1 MQGDSA
7 RVYLMQEPSTY
18 KCIDYLSTFNYE
30 LRKRLIELQQVE
42 KNLQRGDDIEYRTTL
57 YENKRIKIFN
67 LYQQIQTL
75 KKTIDEFE
83 NSFLLRAQEYVAV
96 RIQTLRDN
104 LSYQQLRLQEE
115 LLAQYSPQKQSR
127 LLLIERI
134 LEHLRIIQTTNDID
148 HFYESLTQY
157 LSLLNTLDL

>member
-1 MQGDSA
+1 
-7 RVYLMQEPSTY
+7 MQEPSTY

-104 LSYQQLRLQEE
+104 LSHQQLRLQEE
-115 LLAQYSPQKQSR
+115 LLAKYSPQKQSR

>member
-1 MQGDSA
+1 
-7 RVYLMQEPSTY
+7 MQEPSTY

-104 LSYQQLRLQEE
+104 LSHQQLRLQEE
-115 LLAQYSPQKQSR
+115 L
-127 LLLIERI
+127 
-134 LEHLRIIQTTNDID
+134 
-148 HFYESLTQY
+148 
-157 LSLLNTLDL
+157 

>member
-1 MQGDSA
+1 
-7 RVYLMQEPSTY
+7 MQEPSTY

>member
-1 MQGDSA
+1 
-7 RVYLMQEPSTY
+7 MQEPSTY

-57 YENKRIKIFN
+57 YEKKRIKIFN

-134 LEHLRIIQTTNDID
+134 LEHLRIVQTTNDID

>member
-1 MQGDSA
+1 
-7 RVYLMQEPSTY
+7 MQEPSTY

-104 LSYQQLRLQEE
+104 LSHQQLRLLDE
-115 LLAQYSPQKQSR
+115 LIAQYSPQNQSR

-134 LEHLRIIQTTNDID
+134 LEHLRIVQTTNDID